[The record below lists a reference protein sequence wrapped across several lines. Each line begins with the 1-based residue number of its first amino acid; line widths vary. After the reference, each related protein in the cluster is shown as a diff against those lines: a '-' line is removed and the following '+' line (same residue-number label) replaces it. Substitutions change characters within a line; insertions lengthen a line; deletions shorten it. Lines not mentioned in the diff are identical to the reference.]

1 MMTELGYIIFHVLY
15 LLFSS
20 HLAYLA
26 IKIENHLPV

>member
-1 MMTELGYIIFHVLY
+1 MTELGYIMFYVLY

-20 HLAYLA
+20 HLA